1 MAASNQR
8 GQKLALLVGKYTATE
23 DFSITVSGTFFKTRK
38 KLKKAA
44 ATAYFRG
51 NKGGMVNIFNPQGHN

>member
-8 GQKLALLVGKYTATE
+8 GQKLALVGKYTATE
-23 DFSITVSGTFFKTRK
+23 NFSITVSSTFFKTQK

-44 ATAYFRG
+44 AAAYSRG
-51 NKGGMVNIFNPQGHN
+51 NKGGMVIIFNPQDHN

>member
-44 ATAYFRG
+44 ATAYSRG
-51 NKGGMVNIFNPQGHN
+51 NKGGMVIIFNPQDHN